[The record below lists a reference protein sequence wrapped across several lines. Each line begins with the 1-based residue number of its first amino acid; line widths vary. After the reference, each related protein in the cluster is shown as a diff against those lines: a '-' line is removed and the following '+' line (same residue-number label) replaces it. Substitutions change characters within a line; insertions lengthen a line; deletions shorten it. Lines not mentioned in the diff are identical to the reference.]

1 MTDFVRKRRAR
12 GAIAVALALAA
23 LAALPGCGATLS
35 RAPLLGEPEDAP
47 RAPAEPAEFPNVG
60 AKVGPEHKPMT
71 AEERAR
77 LQHELAVAR
86 DQAAAEKRRRIQE
99 DSRR

>member
-1 MTDFVRKRRAR
+1 MTGFVRRKCVRA
-12 GAIAVALALAA
+12 AFAAALACAAALALS
-23 LAALPGCGATLS
+23 GCGATLS

-71 AEERAR
+71 VEEQAR

-99 DSRR
+99 ESRR